1 MVGTEEAECNHLDW
15 LHVELLAYYCLYT
28 QR

>member
-1 MVGTEEAECNHLDW
+1 MVRTEEAECNHLDW